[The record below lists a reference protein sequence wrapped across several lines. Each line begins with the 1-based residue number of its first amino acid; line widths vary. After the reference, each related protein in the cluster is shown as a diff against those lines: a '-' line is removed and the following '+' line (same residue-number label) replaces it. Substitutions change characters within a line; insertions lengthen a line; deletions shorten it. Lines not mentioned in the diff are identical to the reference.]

1 MIQGSSISKDYFINN
16 QKRLQV
22 FNNINFTIERNEK
35 VGFLGLNGSGKSTI
49 CKIIS
54 QSEPISS
61 GELKI
66 SSSISWPIGIYN
78 CLKESLTAIENIRFI
93 SIAYG
98 IDSKK
103 ISEQIEYYAE
113 LKGFMSNP
121 IKTYSAG
128 MRAKLAFFIAFSI
141 EFDFYICDEITSVG
155 DVSFRKKAQE
165 FFDTIVKD
173 KGLILCSPNSEN
185 IKKNVDKVYVVY
197 NGGLSEKLDVSD
209 GLQFYEKIRL
219 NKNEK

>member
-1 MIQGSSISKDYFINN
+1 MIQGNNISKDYFIDN

-22 FNNINFTIERNEK
+22 FNNINFNIERNEK

-78 CLKESLTAIENIRFI
+78 CLKESLTAKENIRFI

-103 ISEQIEYYAE
+103 ISDQIEYYAE
-113 LKGFMSNP
+113 LEGF
-121 IKTYSAG
+121 
-128 MRAKLAFFIAFSI
+128 
-141 EFDFYICDEITSVG
+141 
-155 DVSFRKKAQE
+155 
-165 FFDTIVKD
+165 
-173 KGLILCSPNSEN
+173 
-185 IKKNVDKVYVVY
+185 YV
-197 NGGLSEKLDVSD
+197 
-209 GLQFYEKIRL
+209 
-219 NKNEK
+219 